1 MADKTI
7 DNLTPATTVNYTD
20 NMVIQQGTPEAKK
33 IDIPLLFTDENSSYA
48 IQSGIYCFDHD
59 LKISGNLQ
67 VTGSMHI
74 GDNCEEDELIIKA
87 KTTFECGPNLAE
99 IGEDCSSP
107 PLVLNPTVIFKC
119 ATQFLSGITGSG
131 IFNFHGPVNVGEDLN
146 VGDDANSAGLVVK
159 GPATLGADCNDP
171 VTLKGTTTIE
181 CDTEIQG
188 NLEVTNDTD
197 TASFK
202 AHGNVFLGSD
212 CTDTIHISGTT
223 SINCD
228 TEISGDLRVH
238 DNVFIGDDLIISG
251 NQTTLNDAVITGNTV
266 IGTGCGPGPDGLKT
280 FEVNSLTFFN
290 CNASGV
296 DWTGNFAYFNSGHFP
311 SGIEVDAPEHADCGC
326 GSREMAA
333 IWPSD
338 HHAYNIG
345 AASQAFKTI
354 FAQSH
359 YNTSD
364 ANKKTNIAT
373 SDLGLD
379 FINQLRPVSFKYKP
393 YMSVRGLTVTP
404 DRTRYGLIAQDVKDA
419 LDQLGKTT
427 YEFAGY
433 SDSIYADEN
442 SPSIKSLDYSQFVG
456 PIIKSIQELSAIVSG
471 LQDQINNG

>member
-1 MADKTI
+1 MADKT
-7 DNLTPATTVNYTD
+7 
-20 NMVIQQGTPEAKK
+20 VIQLNAATAINNDDSIVIAQNEAEAKK
-33 IDIPLLFTDENSSYA
+33 VDVALFFTDENSSYA
-48 IQSGIYCFDHD
+48 IQSGIHCFDHS
-59 LKISGNLQ
+59 LKISGNLS
-67 VTGSMHI
+67 VTGSTFL
-74 GDNCEEDELIIKA
+74 GDSCEEDELIVNA
-87 KTTFECGPNLAE
+87 RTTFNCPVTVNDVLQSDALG
-99 IGEDCSSP
+99 G
-107 PLVLNPTVIFKC
+107 LVL
-119 ATQFLSGITGSG
+119 GSG
-131 IFNFHGPVNVGEDLN
+131 CNKIDVSGQADFHCDTNFHENVTTAKDVNVSGNVNVTGQLN
-146 VGDDANSAGLVVK
+146 V
-159 GPATLGADCNDP
+159 
-171 VTLKGTTTIE
+171 
-181 CDTEIQG
+181 
-188 NLEVTNDTD
+188 
-197 TASFK
+197 
-202 AHGNVFLGSD
+202 
-212 CTDTIHISGTT
+212 
-223 SINCD
+223 
-228 TEISGDLRVH
+228 
-238 DNVFIGDDLIISG
+238 
-251 NQTTLNDAVITGNTV
+251 TGNTTLGKDCDDTLTV
-266 IGTGCGPGPDGLKT
+266 NGQARFKCNLTVGDPDDNDST
-280 FEVNSLTFFN
+280 IIFN
-290 CNASGV
+290 NDVSGKNF
-296 DWTGNFAYFNSGHFP
+296 TGNFAYFNSGHFP

-326 GSREMAA
+326 GNRLMAA

-393 YMSVRGLTVTP
+393 YMSVRGLTVSP